1 MRTTKWLGGGS
12 LAIALVLLLAVN
24 MFSAEV
30 FTGARL
36 DLTANN
42 VYTLSEGTHN
52 LLDRLDEPVTLRL
65 FLSQDLVNELPSIA
79 SYARRVRDL
88 LAEYEREAGGN
99 LRVEVIDPEPFSEAE
114 DRAVAQGLSGV
125 PLGDGESNFYFGLVA
140 SGPTGEQAK
149 IGFFSP
155 DRKTFV
161 EYDITKLIHQVAWPE
176 KRVIGLLSGVDMT
189 GTQNPRAAQLGQ
201 GGGQPWVILEQM
213 RQLFEVNEL
222 EQAVN
227 RIPAEVDVLMLVQ
240 PGQLSAEALY
250 AVDQFVLRGG
260 RVLAFVDPQS
270 TGSRPRRGAG
280 GAAKLADQL
289 LAKWGIDFDRK
300 QVVADLQ
307 LAEQVRYQDGQRTAV
322 SPYPVWLS
330 VPAEQMS
337 DEDVVTA
344 NVGSLMF
351 ATAGHLQPQA
361 DKNKELTITPLV
373 QTTAKAGLVAS
384 RELGPFSNPEQLMRR
399 FQPGDSPKNLVVRVN
414 GPLQTAF
421 PDGPPATDAAKASD
435 AGNSDAGDNGEEAT
449 AAGATGSDPGNPDP
463 QTDKPVRQ
471 HLSASAE
478 PANLLIVGDSD
489 MLRDRFWVQVQ
500 NLLGNRIAVPSHAN
514 GSLVVNALDN
524 LTGDNDLISVR
535 NRGQFER
542 PFTKLDE
549 LRQQAELRYRE
560 KEQQLLNELRS
571 TEQRLAEL
579 EQGKGQQQGNEV
591 ILSEEQEKEL
601 ARFRDRQVEIRKEL
615 RRVRHQLRKDIENL
629 KTGLIFLNTALV
641 PILIA
646 LGGLF
651 LALKRRKRRL
661 QATQT

>member
-52 LLDRLDEPVTLRL
+52 LLGRLDEPVTLRL

-79 SYARRVRDL
+79 SYARRVKDL

-99 LRVEVIDPEPFSEAE
+99 LRVEIIDPEPFSEAE

-176 KRVIGLLSGVDMT
+176 KRVIGLLAGVDMT
-189 GTQNPRAAQLGQ
+189 GAQNPRAAQLGQ

-222 EQAVN
+222 DKDVN

-250 AVDQFVLRGG
+250 AVDQFALRGG

-270 TGSRPRRGAG
+270 TGSPRRAAG
-280 GAAKLADQL
+280 GKAELADQL
-289 LAKWGIDFDRK
+289 LANWGIDFDRE

-322 SPYPVWLS
+322 SPYPVWMS

-337 DEDVVTA
+337 NEDVVTA

-361 DKNKELTITPLV
+361 DKDEQLTVTPLV

-399 FQPGDSPKNLVVRVN
+399 FQPGDSPKNLMVRVN

-421 PDGPPATDAAKASD
+421 PEGPPGASD
-435 AGNSDAGDNGEEAT
+435 EQGDSAAGNSEENT
-449 AAGATGSDPGNPDP
+449 AAASESSAADADPSSPEGQDQPA
-463 QTDKPVRQ
+463 RQ
-471 HLSASAE
+471 HLSAAAE

-560 KEQQLLNELRS
+560 KEQQLLNELRT

-579 EQGKGQQQGNEV
+579 ERGKGQQQGNEL
-591 ILSEEQEKEL
+591 ILSEAQEKEL

-615 RRVRHQLRKDIENL
+615 RRVRHQLHKEIENL